1 MSRKTHAYRAT
12 KASDGSQTPRGDYK
26 EHLLTC
32 GAIEPFAR
40 VSRVVVTRRR
50 WKVTLSNHKKITQSV
65 IKITSKQRKFAMEFT
80 MWILL
85 SGRSL
90 RKEMIA

>member
-1 MSRKTHAYRAT
+1 MSRKTHAYQAT
-12 KASDGSQTPRGDYK
+12 MASDGSQTPRGDYK

-85 SGRSL
+85 SGRFF
-90 RKEMIA
+90 A